1 MGDPDFR
8 TATELGEEEASINQ
22 ARSCTKLEFL
32 ILSVN
37 T

>member
-22 ARSCTKLEFL
+22 AQSCTKSEFL
-32 ILSVN
+32 ILN
-37 T
+37 YC